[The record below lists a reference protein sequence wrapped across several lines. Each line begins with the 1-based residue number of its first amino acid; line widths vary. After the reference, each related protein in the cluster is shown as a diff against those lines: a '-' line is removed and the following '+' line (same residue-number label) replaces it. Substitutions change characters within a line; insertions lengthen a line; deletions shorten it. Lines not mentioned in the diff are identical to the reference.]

1 LNKILNNARDITQQ
15 AGSILKK
22 VDMMASKTDENIFNQ
37 DGLLPSLRII
47 LKDLIVKLKKL
58 DPAFDNV
65 TKISADAADSTRDL
79 KILRNDLDETVNA
92 INGLVN
98 DIDKL
103 IPLKKEPQIKL
114 P

>member
-1 LNKILNNARDITQQ
+1 ML
-15 AGSILKK
+15 
-22 VDMMASKTDENIFNQ
+22 
-37 DGLLPSLRII
+37 
-47 LKDLIVKLKKL
+47 
-58 DPAFDNV
+58 
-65 TKISADAADSTRDL
+65 ADSTRDL